1 MTGDI
6 ILGILTEGLRKKLQR
21 VIIDTDPGI
30 DDAAAILMALASPE
44 LSVEAVTTV
53 FGNGSVDM
61 CTANARRVLLAAG
74 RTDIPVYKGAAKPLV
89 RPPNPN
95 WALHIHGN
103 DALGETGFPLP
114 DESTPANGTRHAALE
129 LVERVMASPE
139 ELTIVALGRLTNVA
153 LALSLEPRFAQSVAR
168 IVVMGGAVYVP
179 GNVSPV
185 ASANLYEDPESAA
198 IVYSSG
204 ASLVQVGLDVCNK
217 VHISQSQ
224 LEQIKQAGTPTTRLL
239 SAATPS
245 LQRSYVERGLLE
257 EGGGVRYNDL
267 PAITFMVDPN
277 LFGCSEMFV
286 EIETHISTARGQT
299 VAHQIGSDARLP
311 NATVCLEVDGERA
324 AALFTE
330 RIIGYRAP

>member
-1 MTGDI
+1 M
-6 ILGILTEGLRKKLQR
+6 QR
-21 VIIDTDPGI
+21 TIIDTDPGI

-44 LSVEAVTTV
+44 LSVEAVTTI
-53 FGNGSVDM
+53 FGNGPVDM
-61 CTANARRVLLAAG
+61 CTANARRVLSAAG
-74 RTDIPVYKGAAKPLV
+74 RTDIPVYQGAAKPLV

-103 DALGETGFPLP
+103 DALGETSFPSP
-114 DESTPANGTRHAALE
+114 EESPQPGESRHAALE
-129 LVERVMASPE
+129 LVDWVMAYPG

-153 LALSLEPRFAQSVAR
+153 LALSLEPRLAQCVAR
-168 IVVMGGAVYVP
+168 IVVMGGAIYVP

-198 IVYSSG
+198 IVYTSG
-204 ASLVQVGLDVCNK
+204 APLVQVGLDVCNK

-224 LEQIKQAGTPTTRLL
+224 LEQIKHADSPTTRLL

-245 LQRSYVERGLLE
+245 LQRSYEERGILV
-257 EGGGVRYNDL
+257 EGDGVRYNDL
-267 PAITFMVDPN
+267 PAVTFLVDPN

-286 EIETHISTARGQT
+286 EIETHSSTARGQT
-299 VAHQIGSDARLP
+299 VAHQVGSDLSLA

-324 AALFTE
+324 ATLFTE

>member
-1 MTGDI
+1 M
-6 ILGILTEGLRKKLQR
+6 QR
-21 VIIDTDPGI
+21 IIIDTDPGI

-74 RTDIPVYKGAAKPLV
+74 RTDIPVYQGASKPLV
-89 RPPNPN
+89 RPPNAN

-114 DESTPANGTRHAALE
+114 GESIQHNGTRHAALE
-129 LVERVMASPE
+129 LVDRVMASPG

-153 LALSLEPRFAQSVAR
+153 LALSIEPRFAQSVAR

-204 ASLVQVGLDVCNK
+204 APLTQVGLDVCNK

-224 LEQIKQAGTPTTRLL
+224 LEQIKGADTSATRLL
-239 SAATPS
+239 AAATPS
-245 LQRSYVERGLLE
+245 LQKSYVERGLLR
-257 EGGGVRYNDL
+257 EGDGVRYNDL
-267 PAITFMVDPN
+267 PAVAFMVDPN

-286 EIETHISTARGQT
+286 EIETHSPTARGQT
-299 VAHQIGSDARLP
+299 VAQHTGPDASLP

-330 RIIGYRAP
+330 RIVGCRTP

>member
-1 MTGDI
+1 
-6 ILGILTEGLRKKLQR
+6 LQR
-21 VIIDTDPGI
+21 IIIDTDPGI

-44 LSVEAVTTV
+44 LSVEAVTTI
-53 FGNGSVDM
+53 FGNGPVDM
-61 CTANARRVLLAAG
+61 CTVNARRVLSSAG
-74 RTDIPVYKGAAKPLV
+74 RTDIPVYQGAAKPLL

-103 DALGETGFPLP
+103 DALGEAGFPSP
-114 DESTPANGTRHAALE
+114 EESPQPGESRHAALE
-129 LVERVMASPE
+129 LVGRVMGSPGE
-139 ELTIVALGRLTNVA
+139 ITIVALGRLTNVA

-198 IVYSSG
+198 IVYTSG
-204 ASLVQVGLDVCNK
+204 APLVQVGLDVCNK

-224 LEQIKQAGTPTTRLL
+224 LEQIKQAYTPTTRLL

-245 LQRSYVERGLLE
+245 LQRSYVERGLLV
-257 EGGGVRYNDL
+257 EGDGVRFNDL
-267 PAITFMVDPN
+267 PAVAFMVDPD

-286 EIETHISTARGQT
+286 EIEIHSSTARGQT
-299 VAHQIGSDARLP
+299 VAQHIGQGPGRP
-311 NATVCLEVDGERA
+311 NVTVCLEVYGERA

-330 RIIGYRAP
+330 RLIR